1 MCWKRTDLKSY
12 RAASGNWSSN
22 IPIEKEIE
30 RLTILLT
37 LVMAT
42 LMGVTLSLLLIVIL
56 FISCDTTVLALPNN
70 ARF

>member
-1 MCWKRTDLKSY
+1 
-12 RAASGNWSSN
+12 
-22 IPIEKEIE
+22 
-30 RLTILLT
+30 
-37 LVMAT
+37 MAT